1 MEKWAN
7 YYISAVH
14 FDSEYLRAKKVRVHR
29 VIEPYPSTPE
39 SVSREDVIKLI
50 EGGKTFVTISPGLD
64 GKWQKRLEVRTVK
77 IDGSTFLRVDD
88 RSDPDDHLGNIM
100 PF

>member
-7 YYISAVH
+7 YYVSAVH
-14 FDSEYLRAKKVRVHR
+14 FDSEYIRARKVRVHR

-39 SVSREDVIKLI
+39 SISREDVIRLI
-50 EGGKTFVTISPGLD
+50 EDGKTFVTISPDHHGR
-64 GKWQKRLEVRTVK
+64 WQKQLEVRVAE
-77 IDGSTFLRVDD
+77 IEGSKFLRVDD
-88 RSDPDDHLGNIM
+88 RNDPDDHFGNIM